1 VPAPNAKLQLVAV
14 EDSETDAQIAARHLA
29 KAGIDCIVHRVE
41 TERDFASALHE
52 IQPDLILS
60 DFSLPQFDGLRA
72 LEIAVA
78 RAPET
83 PFIFVSGTIGEER
96 AIDALRRGATDYVLK
111 TNLSR
116 LSSAVERALREAALK
131 AAQRQSEQQQGEQL
145 RLERLARRQALDR
158 LTRRINLVTQAAHIG
173 LFERNT
179 TNGEIWW
186 SEVMFDIFGEDPFA
200 FRPNL
205 ESWLAHVHPEDRQR
219 VQDNAG
225 NATRARTSPSV
236 QYRILRGDGTIRH
249 IQSIGTYAEY
259 EAGDPTRLTGIV
271 TDITE
276 RVESHQREQTLV
288 RQLRESA
295 RKAGMAE
302 IASNVLHDVGNVL
315 DDLDTANTGALRD
328 LKALRLDQP
337 EQAGSILQAVLAE
350 LEAIDR
356 LLRQWRSIVGA
367 QQVLAN
373 AGGFPESTIDQDL
386 TEPALPALPPGFMVG
401 SAEVLPSA
409 GAPGKARP
417 GEPELRRHLAALEET
432 LRLRTV
438 SLEQA
443 NEQLREQMRLRQAVE
458 VELAAARKL
467 EAVGRLAAG
476 IAHEINTPIQYINDS
491 AHLLGSAFEEMLTVI
506 ADAEQ
511 PEDADAAPDL
521 QFVIEEV
528 PDAIERIIE
537 GAQRVAA
544 IVRAMKGF
552 ADPDATEKTPAD
564 LNRAI
569 ESTLLIASSEYK
581 DVATVQLHCGE
592 IPEVM
597 CNVGELSQVFLNLI
611 VNSAHALA
619 DAGRDAESGRISI
632 RTALVEE
639 EWVELQFEDNGC
651 GISQEIIDKIYE
663 PFFTTKDLGRG
674 SGQGLAIARSI
685 VVDKHSGL
693 IGVASTPGVGTC
705 FTLRLP
711 VGGAATDRS

>member
-1 VPAPNAKLQLVAV
+1 VPALNAKLQLVAV
-14 EDSETDAQIAARHLA
+14 EDSETDAQIAARHLT

-186 SEVMFDIFGEDPFA
+186 SEVMFDIFGEDPSA

-205 ESWLAHVHPEDRQR
+205 ESWLAHVHPEDRRR

-236 QYRILRGDGTIRH
+236 QYRILRGDGTMRH

-276 RVESHQREQTLV
+276 RVESHQREQTLL

-302 IASNVLHDVGNVL
+302 IASNVLHDVSNVL
-315 DDLDTANTGALRD
+315 DNLDTANTGALRD

-337 EQAGSILQAVLAE
+337 EQAGSILQAVQAE

-386 TEPALPALPPGFMVG
+386 TEPALPALPPGFMVE
-401 SAEVLPSA
+401 SAEGLPSA

-417 GEPELRRHLAALEET
+417 GEPELRRRLAALEET

-438 SLEQA
+438 TLEQA
-443 NEQLREQMRLRQAVE
+443 KEQLREQMRLRQAVE
-458 VELAAARKL
+458 VELGAAQKL

-511 PEDADAAPDL
+511 REDTDAAPDL
-521 QFVIEEV
+521 LFVLEEV
-528 PDAIERIIE
+528 PHAIERIIE

-544 IVRAMKGF
+544 IVRAMKEF

-581 DVATVQLHCGE
+581 DVATVQLYCGE

-619 DAGRDAESGRISI
+619 DAGRDAESGRITI
-632 RTALVEE
+632 RTALVE

-663 PFFTTKDLGRG
+663 PFFTTKELGRG

-711 VGGAATDRS
+711 VGGPAADRS